1 MPGRPGLVTYPLPQ
15 RAGNGVESAS
25 PRSYANADQ
34 SCTPLDYRHNGNE
47 RPTPGFEFAT
57 VALETRMPRTGSLPT
72 IVPRGADQTVYLVV
86 DSFGANG
93 AVYRETEVERTDLEA
108 IIGDLISGQFNYPV
122 HPLPSMGL
130 NFGPRTFQPILLP
143 KFTRCDIDG
152 EPVSEHVNDFVES
165 HARSTRPLTLRLV

>member
-1 MPGRPGLVTYPLPQ
+1 MPGRPGLVSYPLPQ
-15 RAGNGVESAS
+15 RARNGVESAS

-34 SCTPLDYRHNGNE
+34 SCTPIDYRHNGNE

-93 AVYRETEVERTDLEA
+93 AVYRETEVERTDLES
-108 IIGDLISGQFNYPV
+108 IIGDLISGQFNDPV
-122 HPLPSMGL
+122 HPLPSIGL

-152 EPVSEHVNDFVES
+152 EPVPEHVNDFVKS